1 MAWGEKVPVE
11 DGVLAA
17 DGEGERESRVARVA
31 MAVRRLRRT
40 RTRRLVQL
48 VKPRVTAIITKKGWE
63 DILRKSKGRTL
74 VVMFRGVSVQRE
86 RERELPA
93 RARRGNGVAP

>member
-1 MAWGEKVPVE
+1 
-11 DGVLAA
+11 
-17 DGEGERESRVARVA
+17 

-63 DILRKSKGRTL
+63 DILRKSKGKTL
-74 VVMFRGVSVQRE
+74 VVMFRGVSSSTWARPAALVPPAWAPPSPQV
-86 RERELPA
+86 LA
-93 RARRGNGVAP
+93 RARRRN